1 MSTSDNSVLFSLSR
15 LASQRFVAV
24 VCLYGLSSTHVS
36 RQTTNAGCMADI
48 LQHSTVMSYA
58 FYQFRSFLLF
68 LSFGVFLVDVN
79 HTDMRLSCESELF
92 LAPITQY
99 IYALS
104 TFYLLTY
111 LVQRLLSP
119 AQLGEIHSVT
129 ILSCNFSARI
139 KVSRI
144 KFAE

>member
-24 VCLYGLSSTHVS
+24 GCLYGLSSTHVS
-36 RQTTNAGCMADI
+36 RQTTNAGCMARI
-48 LQHSTVMSYA
+48 LQHSRVMSYA

-79 HTDMRLSCESELF
+79 HKDMRLSCESELF

-99 IYALS
+99 SGY
-104 TFYLLTY
+104 
-111 LVQRLLSP
+111 
-119 AQLGEIHSVT
+119 
-129 ILSCNFSARI
+129 
-139 KVSRI
+139 
-144 KFAE
+144 